1 MTAAFRSG
9 PTRGSALLAVL
20 WLSIALSA
28 IAFALARSVRTELER
43 AAFNVD
49 SMRAYYLAK
58 GGIERAMLH
67 MLRSPA
73 AGPLNPG
80 QGFRPGQNWMHFAF
94 AGGAVD
100 VQIEGEGGKLDVNQA
115 SAEALA
121 RVLAATGQ
129 DPAFAV
135 GAATRL
141 VEIRAH
147 TPWSSVPIAGS
158 GANLSA
164 PSTFSRPG
172 ASFQELEE
180 LLVLPGISADILY
193 GTYARNPR
201 GRLQRL
207 GGLNRQLT
215 VYGSPM
221 VDANYASPELLSAA
235 GLPGTAISAIMQIRA
250 ERPLQPQDPGMSGI
264 SNQAGP
270 LRLGLVPSSRAY
282 TLRATARLQGG
293 RGVRTVAA
301 LVKMAEQRNDPP
313 IRVVRWYDVDF

>member
-1 MTAAFRSG
+1 
-9 PTRGSALLAVL
+9 VL

-58 GGIERAMLH
+58 GGIERALLQMV
-67 MLRSPA
+67 RPPGGPA
-73 AGPLNPG
+73 NPD

-94 AGGAVD
+94 TGGAVD
-100 VQIEGEGGKLDVNQA
+100 VQIEGEGGKLDINQA
-115 SAEALA
+115 PAEAVA
-121 RVLAATGQ
+121 RVLAATGL

-135 GAATRL
+135 GAAARL
-141 VEIRAH
+141 VETRAH
-147 TPWSSVPIAGS
+147 TPWTSVPTSGA

-180 LLVLPGISADILY
+180 LLMLPGFNADILY
-193 GTYARNPR
+193 GTYARNPQGTLR
-201 GRLQRL
+201 RL

-215 VYGSPM
+215 VYGGPI
-221 VDANYASPELLSAA
+221 VDANYASAEILSAA
-235 GLPGTAISAIMQIRA
+235 GLPGATINAVMQIRA
-250 ERPLQPQDPGMSGI
+250 ERPLQQQDPGMSDI
-264 SNQAGP
+264 SNQVGP
-270 LRLGLVPSSRAY
+270 LRLGLVPSSSAY
-282 TLRATARLQGG
+282 TLRATARLREG
-293 RGVRTVAA
+293 RGVRTVTA
-301 LVKMAEQRNDPP
+301 LVKLAERPDAPP

>member
-1 MTAAFRSG
+1 
-9 PTRGSALLAVL
+9 VL

-67 MLRSPA
+67 MLRSPV
-73 AGPLNPG
+73 GPADPS

-94 AGGAVD
+94 AAGAVD
-100 VQIEGEGGKLDVNQA
+100 VQIEGEGGKVDINQA
-115 SAEALA
+115 PAEAVA
-121 RVLAATGQ
+121 RVLAATGL

-141 VEIRAH
+141 VETRRH
-147 TPWSSVPIAGS
+147 TPWSSVPTTGS
-158 GANLSA
+158 GANLST

-180 LLVLPGISADILY
+180 LLVLPGFSADVLY
-193 GTYARNPR
+193 GTYARDAQGSLR
-201 GRLQRL
+201 RV

-215 VYGSPM
+215 VYGGAM
-221 VDANYASPELLSAA
+221 VDANYASREVLSAA
-235 GLPGTAISAIMQIRA
+235 GLPTSTIDTVMQIRA
-250 ERPLQPQDPGMSGI
+250 QRPLQPQDPGMSDI
-264 SNQAGP
+264 SNQVGP
-270 LRLGLVPSSRAY
+270 LRLGLFPASSAY

-301 LVKMAEQRNDPP
+301 LIKLAGQPDDPP